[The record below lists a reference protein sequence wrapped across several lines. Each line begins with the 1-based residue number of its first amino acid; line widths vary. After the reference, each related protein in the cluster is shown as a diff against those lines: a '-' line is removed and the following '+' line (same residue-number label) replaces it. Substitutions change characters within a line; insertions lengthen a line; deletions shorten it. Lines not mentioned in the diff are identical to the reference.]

1 MKYYSDTLDKLFE
14 TEKELKAA
22 EKADA
27 EEKAKKEGARVVG
40 KKESSEVEDA
50 FKARN
55 AARKTYNE
63 KLVEARKTYNAALR
77 KAKDEFEA
85 DLKESTE
92 ALEKAEADYDN
103 KLKAFQKAHPEGY
116 RLSLKDGDNVVTY
129 TSNPVD
135 YQVKSISKEF
145 DDMLDMFSNFLRR
158 W

>member
-1 MKYYSDTLDKLFE
+1 MKYYSETLDKVFE
-14 TEKELKAA
+14 TEKELKDA

-27 EEKAKKEGARVVG
+27 EEKAKKEEAKLVV

-55 AARKTYNE
+55 AARKAYNE
-63 KLVEARKTYNAALR
+63 KLIETRKTYNEALR
-77 KAKDEFEA
+77 KAKDEFESS
-85 DLKESTE
+85 LKESTE

-129 TSNPVD
+129 TSNPVE
-135 YQVKSISKEF
+135 YQVKDISKEF
-145 DDMLDMFSNFLRR
+145 DDMLDLFSDFLRR

>member
-1 MKYYSDTLDKLFE
+1 MKYYSETLDKIFE
-14 TEKELKAA
+14 TEKELKVA

-27 EEKAKKEGARVVG
+27 EEKAKKEEAKLVV

-55 AARKTYNE
+55 AARKAYNE
-63 KLVEARKTYNAALR
+63 KLVEARKTYNAVLR

-85 DLKESTE
+85 SLKESTE
-92 ALEKAEADYDN
+92 ALEKAETDYDN
-103 KLKAFQKAHPEGY
+103 KLKAFQKAHPEGF

-129 TSNPVD
+129 TSNPID

-145 DDMLDMFSNFLRR
+145 DDMLDMFSSFLRR

>member
-1 MKYYSDTLDKLFE
+1 MKYYSETLDKIFE
-14 TEKELKAA
+14 TEKELKVA

-27 EEKAKKEGARVVG
+27 EEKAKKEEAKLAV

-55 AARKTYNE
+55 AARKAYNE
-63 KLVEARKTYNAALR
+63 KLVEARKTYNEALR

-85 DLKESTE
+85 NLKESTE
-92 ALEKAEADYDN
+92 ALEKAETDYDN

-129 TSNPVD
+129 TSNQVD

-145 DDMLDMFSNFLRR
+145 DDILDMFSNLLRR

>member
-27 EEKAKKEGARVVG
+27 EEKAKKEEAKLVV

-55 AARKTYNE
+55 AARKAYNE
-63 KLVEARKTYNAALR
+63 KLVEARKTYNAVLR

-92 ALEKAEADYDN
+92 ALEKAETDYDN
-103 KLKAFQKAHPEGY
+103 KLKAFQKAHPEGF
-116 RLSLKDGDNVVTY
+116 RLALKDGDNVVTY
-129 TSNPVD
+129 TSNPVE

-145 DDMLDMFSNFLRR
+145 DDMLDMFSNFLRH

>member
-1 MKYYSDTLDKLFE
+1 MKYYSETLDKIFE
-14 TEKELKAA
+14 TEKELKVA

-27 EEKAKKEGARVVG
+27 EEKAKKEEAKLVV

-55 AARKTYNE
+55 AARKAYNE
-63 KLVEARKTYNAALR
+63 KLVEARKTYNEALR
-77 KAKDEFEA
+77 KTKDEFEA

-92 ALEKAEADYDN
+92 ALEKAEADYDT

-129 TSNPVD
+129 TSNPVE
-135 YQVKSISKEF
+135 YQIKDISKEF
-145 DDMLDMFSNFLRR
+145 DDMLDLFSDFLRR

>member
-1 MKYYSDTLDKLFE
+1 MKYYSDTLDKIFE
-14 TEKELKAA
+14 TEKELKDA

-27 EEKAKKEGARVVG
+27 EEKAKKEEAKLVI

-55 AARKTYNE
+55 TARKAYNE
-63 KLVEARKTYNAALR
+63 KLVEARKTYNEALR

-85 DLKESTE
+85 SLKESTE
-92 ALEKAEADYDN
+92 ALEKAEADYDA

-129 TSNPVD
+129 TSNPIE
-135 YQVKSISKEF
+135 YQVKDISKEF
-145 DDMLDMFSNFLRR
+145 DDMLDLFSDFLRR

>member
-14 TEKELKAA
+14 TEKELEDA

-27 EEKAKKEGARVVG
+27 EEKAKKEEAKLAV
-40 KKESSEVEDA
+40 KKESSEVEDT

-55 AARKTYNE
+55 AARKAYNE
-63 KLVEARKTYNAALR
+63 KLVEARKTYNEALR

-85 DLKESTE
+85 SLKESTE
-92 ALEKAEADYDN
+92 ALEKAEADYDA

-129 TSNPVD
+129 TSNPVE
-135 YQVKSISKEF
+135 YQIKDISKEF
-145 DDMLDMFSNFLRR
+145 DDMLDLFSDFLRR

>member
-1 MKYYSDTLDKLFE
+1 MKYYSETLDKVFE
-14 TEKELKAA
+14 TEKELKDA

-27 EEKAKKEGARVVG
+27 EEKAKKEEAKLVV

-55 AARKTYNE
+55 AARRAYNE
-63 KLVEARKTYNAALR
+63 KLVEARKTYNEALR
-77 KAKDEFEA
+77 KTKDEFEA

-92 ALEKAEADYDN
+92 ALEKAEADYDT

-129 TSNPVD
+129 TSNPVE
-135 YQVKSISKEF
+135 YQIKDISKEF
-145 DDMLDMFSNFLRR
+145 DDMLDLFSDFLRR